1 MSEWEGAGGRMR
13 QRRQT
18 REEEE
23 EDKEP
28 PGKWGRFQRTEA
40 EKEEDE
46 ERIWGEGGG
55 SKGEGKVQYWKREE
69 RWRGKEEKLKKT
81 RGCVRGRTA
90 TANEGTEAEADK
102 IWGPLLTLCRVWQ
115 SCCVAPTAWFH
126 QTGTYFVLCSNQ
138 VRAAWS
144 PGSLH
149 RLSLRAVCCQTLFP
163 PMLRLSLCCGLW
175 IC

>member
-1 MSEWEGAGGRMR
+1 MREWEGAGGRIGR

-28 PGKWGRFQRTEA
+28 PGKWGRFRRTEA
-40 EKEEDE
+40 EEEEDE
-46 ERIWGEGGG
+46 ERIRGEGR
-55 SKGEGKVQYWKREE
+55 VQYWKREE

-102 IWGPLLTLCRVWQ
+102 IWCPLLTPRRVWQ
-115 SCCVAPTAWFH
+115 SCRMAPTVWFH
-126 QTGTYFVLCSNQ
+126 QTGTYFMFCSNQ

-144 PGSLH
+144 SGSLH
-149 RLSLRAVCCQTLFP
+149 CLSLRSVCC
-163 PMLRLSLCCGLW
+163 
-175 IC
+175 